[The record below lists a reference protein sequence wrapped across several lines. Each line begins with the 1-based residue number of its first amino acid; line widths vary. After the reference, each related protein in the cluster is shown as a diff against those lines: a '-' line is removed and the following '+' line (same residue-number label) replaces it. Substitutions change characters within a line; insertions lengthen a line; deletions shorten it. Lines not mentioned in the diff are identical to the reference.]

1 MRKDIKDKLIS
12 MADEKY
18 RDFSKALI
26 PDSKPLLGVRLP
38 MLRKM
43 AKEIV
48 KAGDWE
54 NTFDENEYFEEVMLE
69 AMVTGY
75 GVSREDDLEKA
86 KSMLD
91 GLVPQVDNWS
101 VCDSLCVSYDIC
113 GKYPEEMYQHI
124 KKYIYSDKEFEVR
137 VGLILLLDHYVKLD
151 RQGKKMP
158 RKRAVGLADI
168 GAVNDTVN
176 NIANDTV
183 NDTAKGGEN
192 NCADMGN
199 TSDVN
204 GNSGKYTQI
213 ILEDVNRPFN
223 QGYYAQM
230 AAAWLL
236 AECFVTFPK
245 AAYEF
250 LKSGNKLDDFTY
262 NKALQKICESRIPDD
277 DVKNIIRSMK
287 RKSVGK

>member
-1 MRKDIKDKLIS
+1 MRKDIKDKLFS

-18 RDFSKALI
+18 RDFSKSLI

-38 MLRKM
+38 MLRAM

-54 NTFDENEYFEEVMLE
+54 STFGENEYFEEVMLE

-75 GVSREDDLEKA
+75 GVSRENNLEKA
-86 KSMLD
+86 KAMLD

-113 GKYPEEMYQHI
+113 EKYPEEMYQHI
-124 KKYIYSDKEFEVR
+124 KKYIYSDSEFEVR

-151 RQGKKMP
+151 ENGKKMP

-168 GAVNDTVN
+168 G
-176 NIANDTV
+176 I
-183 NDTAKGGEN
+183 AKGG
-192 NCADMGN
+192 
-199 TSDVN
+199 
-204 GNSGKYTQI
+204 GKYTQI
-213 ILEDVNRPFN
+213 ILDDVNRPFN

-250 LKSGNKLDDFTY
+250 LKSENKLDNFTY
-262 NKALQKICESRIPDD
+262 NKALQKICESRTPDD
-277 DVKNIIRSMK
+277 EVKNIIRGMK
-287 RKSVGK
+287 RKISC

>member
-1 MRKDIKDKLIS
+1 MRKDIKDKLFS

-18 RDFSKALI
+18 RDFSKSLI

-38 MLRKM
+38 MLRTM

-54 NTFDENEYFEEVMLE
+54 STFGENEYFEEVMLE

-75 GVSREDDLEKA
+75 GVSRENNLEKA
-86 KSMLD
+86 KAMLD

-113 GKYPEEMYQHI
+113 EKYPEEMYQHI
-124 KKYIYSDKEFEVR
+124 KKYIYSDREFEVR

-151 RQGKKMP
+151 ENGKKMP

-168 GAVNDTVN
+168 G
-176 NIANDTV
+176 I
-183 NDTAKGGEN
+183 AKGG
-192 NCADMGN
+192 
-199 TSDVN
+199 
-204 GNSGKYTQI
+204 GKYTQI
-213 ILEDVNRPFN
+213 ILDDVNRPFN

-250 LKSGNKLDDFTY
+250 LKSENKLDNFTY
-262 NKALQKICESRIPDD
+262 NKALQKICESRTPDD
-277 DVKNIIRSMK
+277 EVKNIIRGMK
-287 RKSVGK
+287 RKISC

>member
-1 MRKDIKDKLIS
+1 MRKDIKDKLVS

-18 RDFSKALI
+18 RDFSKTLI
-26 PDSKPLLGVRLP
+26 PDSKLLLGVRLP

-54 NTFDENEYFEEVMLE
+54 NTFGENEYFEEVMLE

-75 GVSREDDLEKA
+75 GVSIEDNLEKA

-91 GLVPQVDNWS
+91 GLVQQVDNWS

-113 GKYPEEMYQHI
+113 GKYHGEMYQHI

-137 VGLILLLDHYVKLD
+137 VGLILLLNHYVKLD
-151 RQGKKMP
+151 WQGKKMP
-158 RKRAVGLADI
+158 RKRAVVLADI
-168 GAVNDTVN
+168 GAANDTV
-176 NIANDTV
+176 NDTV
-183 NDTAKGGEN
+183 NDTAKGGESS
-192 NCADMGN
+192 CADMGN

-204 GNSGKYTQI
+204 GNLGKYTQI
-213 ILEDVNRPFN
+213 ILEDINRPFN

-250 LKSGNKLDDFTY
+250 LKSSSKLDDFTY

-277 DVKNIIRSMK
+277 EVKNIIRSMK

>member
-1 MRKDIKDKLIS
+1 MRKDIKDKLVS

-18 RDFSKALI
+18 RDFSKSLI

-38 MLRKM
+38 VLRAM

-54 NTFDENEYFEEVMLE
+54 STFGENEYFEEVMLE

-75 GVSREDDLEKA
+75 GVSRENDLEKA
-86 KSMLD
+86 KTMLD

-113 GKYPEEMYQHI
+113 EKYPEQMYQHI
-124 KKYIYSDKEFEVR
+124 KKYIYSDKEFEIR
-137 VGLILLLDHYVKLD
+137 VGLILLLNHYVKLD
-151 RQGKKMP
+151 HQGKKMT

-168 GAVNDTVN
+168 GVVKDS
-176 NIANDTV
+176 AN
-183 NDTAKGGEN
+183 GGED
-192 NCADMGN
+192 NCTDTGKLL
-199 TSDVN
+199 DVS
-204 GNSGKYTQI
+204 GGLGKYTQV
-213 ILEDVNRPFN
+213 ILDDVNRPFN

-250 LKSGNKLDDFTY
+250 LKSDNELDDFTY
-262 NKALQKICESRIPDD
+262 GKALQKICESRIPDD
-277 DVKNIIRSMK
+277 EVKNIIRSMK
-287 RKSVGK
+287 RKISC